1 MVANREVRP
10 NAYDLLVVHPNA
22 PADLIATSYW
32 FLVGDLQKRREQG
45 EYVDDAVHELTR
57 AYQCVSD
64 PDRRSAYDAAIGHNF
79 EPLTKRPLPR
89 LRRSLRS
96 RLLWRAILVGP
107 LDHYEVLGISFA
119 APSEILPAAYRI
131 MRDHYLRVP

>member
-79 EPLTKRPLPR
+79 EPLTRRPLR
-89 LRRSLRS
+89 H
-96 RLLWRAILVGP
+96 AILVGP

-131 MRDHYLRVP
+131 MRDQYLRVPARRKKT